1 MSVSHSSRQG
11 WENFEEKGA
20 ARINGDDINCE
31 TVIHNIVD
39 MEPEEAIS
47 CTPVQWYR
55 HQPSHKTF
63 NPKFILS
70 TRSVGTGQGAETDG
84 MANQ

>member
-47 CTPVQWYR
+47 CSQTGTPVEGE
-55 HQPSHKTF
+55 HKQPTYSLLT
-63 NPKFILS
+63 
-70 TRSVGTGQGAETDG
+70 
-84 MANQ
+84 